1 MDADIKKIVE
11 REKSGK
17 GFDFGDIEVYSSGL
31 FCCSVCS
38 KLMAEETAQRLNQ
51 EFPSGVPGQWRLSE
65 KKAFKGGEP
74 MPFPCGKKE
83 GFKHYLFE
91 C

>member
-38 KLMAEETAQRLNQ
+38 KLMAEETA
-51 EFPSGVPGQWRLSE
+51 
-65 KKAFKGGEP
+65 
-74 MPFPCGKKE
+74 
-83 GFKHYLFE
+83 
-91 C
+91 